1 MSWQLNDICRY
12 KYCHKITDKWFP
24 YEHDSHP
31 DPIIWELVFV
41 EEKYVHLKL
50 VGHLVIKYVLHHYF
64 TVTDSF
70 ELRDNKSLK
79 RCQCTRKGKI
89 DSLKLNL
96 IDVGSNKITAQLK
109 YACQCP
115 IYEVALI
122 SKQNTNAIS

>member
-1 MSWQLNDICRY
+1 MRVDFRRREVCAPQTRWTFSYQ
-12 KYCHKITDKWFP
+12 
-24 YEHDSHP
+24 
-31 DPIIWELVFV
+31 
-41 EEKYVHLKL
+41 
-50 VGHLVIKYVLHHYF
+50 YVLHHYF